1 MLEIVSV
8 LLKLSRLVLCPSVWS
23 VLEKAL
29 CALERVFCIFG
40 WNILSIS
47 VKSGCSVV
55 SFWISVALLT
65 SCLALSIDARWA
77 GESSAV
83 VPHEVSHFM
92 SVAFVLCTLGA
103 LVWVHIC

>member
-29 CALERVFCIFG
+29 CALKRVFCIFG
-40 WNILSIS
+40 WNVLSVS

-55 SFWISVALLT
+55 SFWISVVIDF
-65 SCLALSIDARWA
+65 LSSSVYRCEA
-77 GESSAV
+77 GRR
-83 VPHEVSHFM
+83 VSR
-92 SVAFVLCTLGA
+92 CC
-103 LVWVHIC
+103 IP